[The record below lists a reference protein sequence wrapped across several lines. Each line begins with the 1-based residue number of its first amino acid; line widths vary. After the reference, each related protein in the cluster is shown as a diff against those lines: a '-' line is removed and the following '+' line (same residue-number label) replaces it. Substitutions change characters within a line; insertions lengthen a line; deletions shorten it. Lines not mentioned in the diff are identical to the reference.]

1 MSAPGSTD
9 VITNVN
15 RMVKAGSHANVM
27 QALNYR
33 PMAIH
38 VEVSKNLEFFGTPE
52 YGVSRVAQT
61 DCLVKNVGSG
71 S

>member
-33 PMAIH
+33 PTAIH
-38 VEVSKNLEFFGTPE
+38 AEVSKNLELFGTSE

-61 DCLVKNVGSG
+61 DC
-71 S
+71 